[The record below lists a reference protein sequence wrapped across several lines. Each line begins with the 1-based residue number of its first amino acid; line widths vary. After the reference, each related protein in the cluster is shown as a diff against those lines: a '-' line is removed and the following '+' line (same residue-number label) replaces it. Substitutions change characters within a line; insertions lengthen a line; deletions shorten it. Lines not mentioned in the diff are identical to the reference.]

1 MKNDNDAIPDPSDEQ
16 IDLQSN
22 LVLEVGKSAFIDKAV
37 SESGMTETTI
47 TSSVA
52 SNANLGQSSI
62 EYKTA
67 STANIGDYIQLQLK
81 DTSTTTNE
89 IFSTYS

>member
-1 MKNDNDAIPDPSDEQ
+1 MKNDDNAIPDPSDER

-22 LVLEVGKSAFIDKAV
+22 LVLEVGKSTFTENAV

-47 TSSVA
+47 TSSTDA
-52 SNANLGQSSI
+52 NANLGTI
-62 EYKTA
+62 EYNTA
-67 STANIGDYIQLQLK
+67 STANIGDYMQLKLK

-89 IFSTYS
+89 IFSAYS

>member
-1 MKNDNDAIPDPSDEQ
+1 MKSDDNAIPDPSDKQ

-22 LVLEVGKSAFIDKAV
+22 LVLEVGKSTFADNAV
-37 SESGMTETTI
+37 SESGMTGTTI
-47 TSSVA
+47 TSSSA

-62 EYKTA
+62 EYGTA
-67 STANIGDYIQLQLK
+67 STANIGDYMQLQLK
-81 DTSTTTNE
+81 DTSVTANE